1 MNFYNRLSELC
12 AEQGGTPH
20 TFLKEFNISSGTL
33 SSWKKG
39 RDVKTST
46 VVRIADFFH
55 VSVDY
60 LLGLSD
66 ARYRT
71 DVLPSVVLGDL
82 LSSNESEMLSLFRK
96 LSHDEQMRELGRMNL
111 LVESETGQTGGALE

>member
-20 TFLKEFNISSGTL
+20 TFLREFNISSGTL

-60 LLGLSD
+60 ILGLSD
-66 ARYRT
+66 TRYRSDARPS
-71 DVLPSVVLGDL
+71 DVLSDL
-82 LSSNESEMLSLFRK
+82 LSEDESEMLALFRQ
-96 LSHDEQMRELGRMNL
+96 LNHDSQMRELGRLNL
-111 LVESETGQTGGALE
+111 LVEEGGAVE